1 MVTSKSL
8 RSLPTVVAIGVTGV
22 ATGLFEE
29 ILLVLV
35 VVEVVVVVVV
45 VLGVVKKLLL
55 LLLLMFRLELLL
67 LMAKLSKHILA
78 CLTLMGMLSSSRAS
92 IDEDQRP

>member
-35 VVEVVVVVVV
+35 VVEVVVVVV